1 MICYGRHAPRAL
13 AHSITMWSEKNQG
26 KIYVNKTK
34 KHTNTDIWE
43 TMTASGV
50 VHVINVHPDLYEKST
65 L

>member
-34 KHTNTDIWE
+34 NIPTRTY
-43 TMTASGV
+43 GRR
-50 VHVINVHPDLYEKST
+50 
-65 L
+65 